1 MAMRVLYVTSEV
13 FPFAKTGGL
22 ADVSASLPVALRDL
36 GIDVRLLVPGYGQA
50 LDRAPDAREVLRLGD
65 PLGFG
70 EVRLL
75 ETNLPHTDVPVWMID
90 CPRLYN
96 RAGGL
101 YQTEAG
107 EDWPDNALRFALLNH
122 VAAGI
127 ANEPGRAWRPDL
139 IHANDWHAGLIP
151 LLLAGRARPRPA
163 TLFTIHNLAYQGL
176 FAADELARL
185 DLPPNAYDVME
196 FYGRISFLKAGIRS
210 ADAITTVSPT
220 YASEILT
227 PEYGCGLEGLLR
239 ERAADLT
246 GILNGVDYRI
256 WDPSTDPYLA
266 CNYSARS
273 VAAKAECKRATQ
285 MELGLE
291 VEPETPLLAF
301 MSRLV
306 HQKMPDVVLEALPGL
321 LDQGMQFVMVAE
333 GDNGYRTCFRNL
345 AARYPGRVAVQGYQE
360 ALGHRLLA
368 GADMLLHPAR
378 FEPCGL
384 VPIYALRYGTV
395 PLVRRSGGMA
405 DTVVD
410 ASPEAVRQGTATGL
424 AFDDPSPA
432 ELTACVGRAMSLYRQ
447 PISWR
452 RIQAA
457 AMRQDFSWQ
466 RSARAYTDLYRS
478 LTGTSAVAPP
488 RMVVRQGEALE
499 KLTA

>member
-1 MAMRVLYVTSEV
+1 
-13 FPFAKTGGL
+13 
-22 ADVSASLPVALRDL
+22 
-36 GIDVRLLVPGYGQA
+36 
-50 LDRAPDAREVLRLGD
+50 
-65 PLGFG
+65 
-70 EVRLL
+70 
-75 ETNLPHTDVPVWMID
+75 
-90 CPRLYN
+90 
-96 RAGGL
+96 
-101 YQTEAG
+101 
-107 EDWPDNALRFALLNH
+107 
-122 VAAGI
+122 
-127 ANEPGRAWRPDL
+127 
-139 IHANDWHAGLIP
+139 
-151 LLLAGRARPRPA
+151 
-163 TLFTIHNLAYQGL
+163 
-176 FAADELARL
+176 
-185 DLPPNAYDVME
+185 
-196 FYGRISFLKAGIRS
+196 
-210 ADAITTVSPT
+210 
-220 YASEILT
+220 
-227 PEYGCGLEGLLR
+227 
-239 ERAADLT
+239 
-246 GILNGVDYRI
+246 
-256 WDPSTDPYLA
+256 
-266 CNYSARS
+266 
-273 VAAKAECKRATQ
+273 
-285 MELGLE
+285 
-291 VEPETPLLAF
+291 
-301 MSRLV
+301 
-306 HQKMPDVVLEALPGL
+306 
-321 LDQGMQFVMVAE
+321 MVAE